1 MKLPWVGRASYE
13 LVLALFDRQ
22 QLVIDTL
29 RAEVAG
35 LVQEI
40 TGARQQHGSMMSELM
55 TQVMEL
61 KRDGLVVEHPDAGPT
76 VDRSSDG
83 LDTEAGLGDALPDD
97 VLAAIDERSDGQP
110 PAVRRLLVKE
120 ARKAVRELRRK
131 QVGEREIEA
140 TVERLILDGA
150 PLE

>member
-29 RAEVAG
+29 RAENAA

-40 TGARQQHGSMMSELM
+40 TGARQQHGSVMSEMM

-61 KRDGLVVEHPDAGPT
+61 KRDGLVIDHPPAAT